1 MLLMRCRS
9 AGMLGAYA
17 ASRSDDHAAALQET
31 PVAGYGSSS
40 PVGQE
45 DAGPQR
51 VRPSGQRGAEG
62 YVLEKAWERVM
73 LLFYSYCYYLFFFRF
88 TCEIRI

>member
-45 DAGPQR
+45 SSSPPQWIKR
-51 VRPSGQRGAEG
+51 RRRLCS
-62 YVLEKAWERVM
+62 
-73 LLFYSYCYYLFFFRF
+73 
-88 TCEIRI
+88 

>member
-31 PVAGYGSSS
+31 PVAGHGSSS

-62 YVLEKAWERVM
+62 YVSEKAGGRVM
-73 LLFYSYCYYLFFFRF
+73 SPPDITTKNLRF
-88 TCEIRI
+88 THLFAK